1 MTRFEFVLVLVSIV
15 VGLGITDILTNVAR
29 EIRLRRK
36 VVHSFC
42 HSALTAALFVALLQF
57 WWESWKLSQFEGW
70 NFALVLVALGSP
82 TLLFIVAHLLYP
94 TELAGK
100 DLGRYYDENARLIWL
115 LLVLATVLSVIM
127 KPIILDVPLWV
138 VGNASSGLVVGLGL
152 ILAFVPGRRLHGL
165 LISVVILVMLADI
178 FGFSFYL

>member
-36 VVHSFC
+36 MVHSFC

-70 NFALVLVALGSP
+70 NFALVLLALGSP

-115 LLVLATVLSVIM
+115 LLVLSTVLSVIM
-127 KPIILDVPLWV
+127 KPVILDVPLWV
-138 VGNASSGLVVGLGL
+138 VGNASSGFVVGLGL
-152 ILAFVPGRRLHGL
+152 VLAFVPGRRLHGL
-165 LISVVILVMLADI
+165 LISVVILVMFADI

>member
-1 MTRFEFVLVLVSIV
+1 MLIV
-15 VGLGITDILTNVAR
+15 
-29 EIRLRRK
+29 
-36 VVHSFC
+36 
-42 HSALTAALFVALLQF
+42 
-57 WWESWKLSQFEGW
+57 
-70 NFALVLVALGSP
+70 LGSP

-115 LLVLATVLSVIM
+115 LLVLSTVLSVIM
-127 KPIILDVPLWV
+127 KPVILGVPLWV
-138 VGNASSGLVVGLGL
+138 VGNASSGFVVLLGL
-152 ILAFVPGRRLHGL
+152 VMAFVPGRRLHGL